1 MSFSLSDDQIDLGGG
16 FIGGNDEEEKKI
28 TKPKLSLFAAYL
40 ISPRDIWVDDST
52 DGREPICPTVWWDG
66 VDDDGLN
73 VDFTEIHH
81 YL

>member
-1 MSFSLSDDQIDLGGG
+1 MSFSLSHDQRDLGGG
-16 FIGGNDEEEKKI
+16 FINWGRKKI
-28 TKPKLSLFAAYL
+28 TKLKLALLAVYL
-40 ISPRDIWVDDST
+40 ISPRDIWVDDGS

-73 VDFTEIHH
+73 VDFIEIHH